1 MEILSIAGTLLIPA
15 KQFTPEPKKQGFPG
29 NTENFWERKIICPYN
44 RLYNESMGEGVESG
58 MFFESSLY
66 QSWKMIG
73 RVVVISGMIF
83 FAMSVASEGSVWR
96 DGSPENSALNTAA
109 NAAYLTGNEKAVIF
123 EINKLR
129 ADPAGYA
136 KKNLEPL
143 LKLYQGKKLYFPGD
157 VPIVT
162 QEGVAALRDAIQTLR
177 KAPAVS
183 PLSPDF
189 RLTKASR
196 DHRRD
201 QSATG
206 QTGHSGSDGS
216 IAQERIRR
224 YGTWLHAMGE
234 NIFYGDADARSVV
247 IHLVIDDGIPGRG
260 HRKNFLNENFRLIGV
275 SCGKHPVWRNVCV
288 MDFAHSFKITN
299 P

>member
-1 MEILSIAGTLLIPA
+1 
-15 KQFTPEPKKQGFPG
+15 
-29 NTENFWERKIICPYN
+29 
-44 RLYNESMGEGVESG
+44 
-58 MFFESSLY
+58 
-66 QSWKMIG
+66 MI
-73 RVVVISGMIF
+73 RRIVTISGIIF
-83 FAMSVASEGSVWR
+83 FSMLVASEGCAGKDS
-96 DGSPENSALNTAA
+96 GPENSSLNTAVKA
-109 NAAYLTGNEKAVIF
+109 TYLTDNEKAVIF

-136 KKNLEPL
+136 KKNLEPM
-143 LKLYQGKKLYFPGD
+143 LKMYQGKKLYLPGD
-157 VPIVT
+157 VPIIT
-162 QEGVAALRDAIQTLR
+162 REGVAALHDAIQTLR
-177 KAPAVS
+177 KSTAVP
-183 PLSPDF
+183 PLSPDL
-189 RLTKASR
+189 RLTRASR

-224 YGTWLHAMGE
+224 YGTWTHAMGE

-260 HRKNFLNENFRLIGV
+260 HRNNFLNENFRLIGV

-288 MDFAHSFKITN
+288 MDFAHSFKIHN